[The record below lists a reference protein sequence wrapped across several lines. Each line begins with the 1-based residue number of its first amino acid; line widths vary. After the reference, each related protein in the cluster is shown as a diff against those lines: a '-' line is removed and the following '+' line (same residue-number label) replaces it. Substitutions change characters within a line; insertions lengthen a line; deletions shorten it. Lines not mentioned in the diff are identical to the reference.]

1 MQIKITIK
9 NHLTLVRMA
18 IIKKTT
24 NNKCWQ
30 GSGEKEPLAFGG
42 NVSWHYWPLW
52 KMIWRSL
59 KKLKTELPYDPSV
72 PLLGTYLKKMKTLT
86 QEDTCIPMF
95 SAALFTK
102 AKIWKQP
109 KYQWQ
114 MKRSL
119 KCDRQLHTHVL
130 RTHTH
135 KQWNIIQSLKEIL
148 PGTTQVDLKN
158 NSKWKKSDT
167 NTKWSHLYVESKNKT
182 AKNIS
187 LDTENRQVVA
197 RNGWKGQKVQHS
209 NYKISKS

>member
-1 MQIKITIK
+1 
-9 NHLTLVRMA
+9 MA

-52 KMIWRSL
+52 KTIWRSL

-130 RTHTH
+130 RAHTHTH
-135 KQWNIIQSLKEIL
+135 TNNGTLFSLWKRSCLEQHKWTSRITLSEKSQTQILNDLTYMWNLKTKQQKIL
-148 PGTTQVDLKN
+148 
-158 NSKWKKSDT
+158 
-167 NTKWSHLYVESKNKT
+167 
-182 AKNIS
+182 A
-187 LDTENRQVVA
+187 
-197 RNGWKGQKVQHS
+197 
-209 NYKISKS
+209 